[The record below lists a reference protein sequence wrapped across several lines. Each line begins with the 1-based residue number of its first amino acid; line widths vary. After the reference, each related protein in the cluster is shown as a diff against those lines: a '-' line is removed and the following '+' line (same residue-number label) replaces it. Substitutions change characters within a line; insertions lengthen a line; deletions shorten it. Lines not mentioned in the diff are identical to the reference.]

1 MLKITLGTGQTEI
14 PTLTKSLHP
23 GRGDDDNYPEDEMM
37 RHAEDDKSPERD
49 LMATSDL
56 GAQGRPL
63 FGGCIKVR
71 KTMTQGKE
79 QGCVFQQL
87 EDS

>member
-37 RHAEDDKSPERD
+37 RHAEDKSSNREGFDGHFR
-49 LMATSDL
+49 
-56 GAQGRPL
+56 
-63 FGGCIKVR
+63 FGCS
-71 KTMTQGKE
+71 GKAS
-79 QGCVFQQL
+79 F
-87 EDS
+87 